1 MNFFPNLQVH
11 IRYTDSNQSQY
22 QTQRTRTRDPINFQN
37 LISNFL
43 RQNGGFEDIQI
54 IFGIDHNQPTTTT
67 TQQGLRIEDLNQF
80 TELILSS
87 ELTENEI
94 CSICRNNFNDNEII
108 RKINSCQHLFHQQ
121 CLDSWLSRN
130 ITCPM
135 CRNNI
140 YPNTQSN

>member
-11 IRYTDSNQSQY
+11 IHYSDSNQSQ
-22 QTQRTRTRDPINFQN
+22 RTRTREPVNLQN

-43 RQNGGFEDIQI
+43 RQNEGFEDIQI
-54 IFGIDHNQPTTTT
+54 VFGIDNIQPTT
-67 TQQGLRIEDLNQF
+67 TQQGIRLEDLNQF

-94 CSICRNNFNDNEII
+94 CSICRNNFNDNEIV
-108 RKINSCQHLFHQQ
+108 RKIKSCQHIFHQQ